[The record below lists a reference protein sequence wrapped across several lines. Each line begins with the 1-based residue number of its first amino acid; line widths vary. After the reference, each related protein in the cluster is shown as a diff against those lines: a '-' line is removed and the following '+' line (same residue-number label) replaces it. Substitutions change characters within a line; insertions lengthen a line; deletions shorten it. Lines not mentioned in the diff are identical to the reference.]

1 MVNDIDIMVW
11 PKSLVALPKKK
22 NETIKAQLHFIKNG
36 LTDLESVK
44 QSYYW
49 YY

>member
-22 NETIKAQLHFIKNG
+22 KETIKAQLHFIKNG

-44 QSYYW
+44 RSYYW